1 MSSLKVK
8 RGNVY
13 KVAYIGKRKDAKR
26 HLIESFQ
33 AESINEAVGRFKEIV
48 KEKNE
53 PGVRFELLTGNWK
66 LITYTIPVYD
76 AKRDDY
82 INKFIF

>member
-33 AESINEAVGRFKEIV
+33 AESLNEAFERFMEIISD
-48 KEKNE
+48 KGE

-66 LITYTIPVYD
+66 IITYQIIKED
-76 AKRDDY
+76 
-82 INKFIF
+82 N

>member
-33 AESINEAVGRFKEIV
+33 AESLDEAVRRFKEIV
-48 KEKNE
+48 SDKGET
-53 PGVRFELLTGNWK
+53 GVRFELLTGNWK
-66 LITYTIPVYD
+66 LITYSIGVYD
-76 AKRDDY
+76 AGKDEY
-82 INKFIF
+82 KNYLT

>member
-33 AESINEAVGRFKEIV
+33 AEDQGEAIAHFLDIV

-66 LITYTIPVYD
+66 LISYTIPVYD
-76 AKRDDY
+76 AGKDEIKNY
-82 INKFIF
+82 LA

>member
-33 AESINEAVGRFKEIV
+33 AESLDEAIGRFKEIIS
-48 KEKNE
+48 EKGKA
-53 PGVRFELLTGNWK
+53 GVRFELLTGNWK
-66 LITYTIPVYD
+66 LITYTILTYNAGTD
-76 AKRDDY
+76 EFKNYLA
-82 INKFIF
+82 

>member
-33 AESINEAVGRFKEIV
+33 AESLDEAVNRFEEIV
-48 KEKNE
+48 NTVKK
-53 PGVRFELLTGNWK
+53 PGVKFELLTGNWK
-66 LITYTIPVYD
+66 CITYFI
-76 AKRDDY
+76 AKED
-82 INKFIF
+82 

>member
-33 AESINEAVGRFKEIV
+33 ADTLDEAVNRFREIMHSYT
-48 KEKNE
+48 ES
-53 PGVRFELLTGNWK
+53 GVRFELLTGNWK
-66 LITYTIPVYD
+66 LITYCEL
-76 AKRDDY
+76 
-82 INKFIF
+82 